1 MNVKTKVKYRSLLR
15 TVFVSALALL
25 SLVSVPVLVAGTG
38 ADGVEAHASGAHE
51 PGDAVSTEVTTGQCV
66 TIRRGTFGEVED
78 VFIWSANPWASYNRS
93 SLYTGV
99 LGSGEK
105 RSLIRFGL
113 DFLPD
118 GAVIQSATF
127 GIWQEW
133 GGSGETIG
141 IYRITEPWSEGEPT
155 WDNFAGNYD
164 GAVEWGSF
172 VAPGGPGFLSTADV
186 TGLVLAWADGAV
198 DNYGLMLVNSLGQGP
213 DQYMSSEFSEVA
225 KRPWLE
231 VCYAVNRDPV
241 AVNDD
246 VTTDE
251 DTPVEIAVLDNDS
264 DPDGDA
270 LTVVAVGTPA
280 SGSATTDSTVVTY
293 TPAPD
298 FDGSDTFTYTVSDGD
313 LADTATVAVT
323 VTSINDPP
331 IAVDDAATTAEG
343 TAVTVAVLG
352 NDSDP
357 DGDTLAV
364 VAVGRP
370 ASGSATTDGTAVT
383 YTPAPDFDGSDT
395 FTYTVS
401 DGDLA
406 DTATVAVTV
415 TPINNPPIAVDDVA
429 TTAED
434 TPRTIA
440 VLGNDSDPDG
450 DTLAVVAVGTPTSG
464 SATTDG
470 TAVTYTPAPD
480 FDGGDAFTYTVS
492 DGNGGS
498 DTATVT
504 VIVSPVNDDPL
515 AVDDSATTDEDTS
528 VIINVLVNDSDPDG
542 DTLTVSSVTQ
552 PGHGAVTNGT
562 THVTYTPN
570 PNFLGDDAFTY
581 TVSDGHGST
590 DTATVSVTV
599 VAPGP
604 APSPYRVYLPFVV
617 GYQPDLVVEQV
628 VATGNDVRVVIKN
641 AGHAPVDPTEAF
653 RVDLYINPDP
663 IPSGVNQTWDDG
675 RCTRGIVWIV
685 TDPAL
690 PLLSDGTI
698 TLTVGDVYYRPS
710 LSSFSGSFPVGT
722 TVYAQVDSVKRG
734 TVYGAVMEDH
744 EAIPYTTY
752 NNIGGPVLSAPGTG
766 LFP

>member
-401 DGDLA
+401 DG
-406 DTATVAVTV
+406 
-415 TPINNPPIAVDDVA
+415 
-429 TTAED
+429 
-434 TPRTIA
+434 
-440 VLGNDSDPDG
+440 
-450 DTLAVVAVGTPTSG
+450 
-464 SATTDG
+464 
-470 TAVTYTPAPD
+470 
-480 FDGGDAFTYTVS
+480 
-492 DGNGGS
+492 NGGS

-744 EAIPYTTY
+744 EAVPYTTY